1 MEVSDFGY
9 VKVINDNDKESGWAS
24 YTFSNGE
31 MGIKPGDTLVL
42 DNDLGLLKAG
52 DRIKINDKHI
62 ITKVKVHHYWVGK
75 LVTSDWQDFDDN
87 FSNVLKRIEQ

>member
-52 DRIKINDKHI
+52 DRIKINDKRI

-75 LVTSDWQDFDDN
+75 LITSDWKDFDDN
-87 FSNVLKRIEQ
+87 FPNVLKRIEQ